1 MEGGVILKKRLYRL
15 LCFVCAFTILLS
27 LMMLPTWAEDQSGK
41 KASVFAYALNDEMI
55 KSGVITTIQ
64 GGECIAIDRAAGIYP
79 SGVIYADMID
89 FDHNES
95 PYLVIWRSDAERGCI
110 SVDIYKYDAKTRE
123 AVLAGIISKGYNIGD
138 GISGEIAIGFNETQR
153 YLVYNEYLGADKI
166 KSEYFTVVNGTA
178 FQFIDPPEYGT
189 EAGVA
194 SFTKDMLRPEVDT
207 TFYNHY
213 LGEFFSGLKNAS
225 ANSVTYEDIAD
236 VAVSDEIEK
245 IEKTL
250 SDTVGLG
257 VLDIGGYTTLEK
269 YNKALERTTTDDKFY
284 SITNLYELGEQL
296 YYVRFA
302 TNRSFYNYAILR
314 RTPALENS
322 YQLLCIRCDSIP
334 LSDRELEGL
343 KEAYTHNKLVMK
355 KARGTIVEKSGS
367 IFGSRDKSGNT
378 EKEQANKPFTAPK
391 LISSDLRKPVG
402 FIGGGV
408 CLVLFV
414 IFWIYIASDE

>member
-1 MEGGVILKKRLYRL
+1 MKGGLILKKRLYRL
-15 LCFVCAFTILLS
+15 LCFVCAFTISVS
-27 LMMLPTWAEDQSGK
+27 LIMLPTWAEDQSGK

-55 KSGVITTIQ
+55 KCGVITTTQ
-64 GGECIAIDRAAGIYP
+64 SGECIAVDRAAGIYP

-89 FDHNES
+89 FDYNES
-95 PYLVIWRSDAERGCI
+95 PYLVIWRSDAVRGCI
-110 SVDIYKYDAKTRE
+110 SIDIYKYDAETGE
-123 AVLAGIISKGYNIGD
+123 AVLVGIISKGYNIGD
-138 GISGEIAIGFNETQR
+138 GISGEMSIGYNDLQR
-153 YLVYNEYLGADKI
+153 YLVYNEYFGTEKV

-178 FQFIDPPEYGT
+178 FQFVNPPEYGN
-189 EAGVA
+189 ESGIA
-194 SFTKDMLRPEVDT
+194 SFTKCYLRTEVDT

-213 LGEFFSGLKNAS
+213 LDEFFSSLKNAS
-225 ANSVTYEDIAD
+225 ADSVSYEDIVDFAD
-236 VAVSDEIEK
+236 ADEIEK
-245 IEKTL
+245 IENTL

-269 YNKALERTTTDDKFY
+269 YNKALERKTTDDKFY

-314 RTPALENS
+314 RTPMLENG

-355 KARGTIVEKSGS
+355 KARGTIAEKPGS
-367 IFGSRDKSGNT
+367 IFGNGKKDSKT
-378 EKEQANKPFTAPK
+378 EEKHAVKPLTAPK
-391 LISSDLRKPVG
+391 LINSDLRKPAG
-402 FIGGGV
+402 FIGGGI